1 MCKGVLGL
9 TKRKNSFVEGAFIL
23 IAANLITKVIGALFK
38 IPLGNL
44 LGAEGMGVFS
54 VAYNVYTT
62 LFVIATAGL
71 PVAISK
77 LVAECLATGRQEET
91 GRVLRVSLAAF
102 SLFGLAAAALL
113 WLGADQLTAWVGN
126 PMAALAVR
134 AVAPSLLFV
143 SVLAVIRGYY
153 QGLSDMVPTAVSQVL
168 EALGKLLVGY
178 GAACLLLGKGFRP
191 AGGRS
196 RGHWRCHFWQRP
208 VHRLPGG
215 QMLERPA
222 GRKGPG
228 LPDAAPP
235 HFGAH
240 RLLRHP
246 GDGGG
251 LGDEPDQPD
260 RYDHGDEPAARHRF
274 FRQSGQ

>member
-1 MCKGVLGL
+1 
-9 TKRKNSFVEGAFIL
+9 
-23 IAANLITKVIGALFK
+23 
-38 IPLGNL
+38 
-44 LGAEGMGVFS
+44 MGVFS

-178 GAACLLLGKGFRP
+178 GAACLLLGGVNAFWPQFLGTLVQAVGSGAVFTVLALALDR
-191 AGGRS
+191 AGGKA
-196 RGHWRCHFWQRP
+196 
-208 VHRLPGG
+208 RL
-215 QMLERPA
+215 
-222 GRKGPG
+222 
-228 LPDAAPP
+228 AP
-235 HFGAH
+235 HSQG
-240 RLLRHP
+240 
-246 GDGGG
+246 
-251 LGDEPDQPD
+251 
-260 RYDHGDEPAARHRF
+260 
-274 FRQSGQ
+274 